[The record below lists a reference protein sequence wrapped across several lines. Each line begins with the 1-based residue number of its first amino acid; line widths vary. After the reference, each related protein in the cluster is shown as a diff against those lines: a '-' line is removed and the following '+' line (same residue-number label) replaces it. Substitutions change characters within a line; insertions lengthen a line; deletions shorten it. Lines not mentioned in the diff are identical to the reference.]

1 MSDQKKNDHPLED
14 MLSQLQDALSQ
25 AVDAAGQDQ
34 GTSGDEQASA
44 PGEQQISDLLP
55 VLPVRDVVVF
65 NYMILP
71 LFIGREKSVK
81 AVEAALKKGRHL
93 LVCTQKEESTEDP
106 GPNDLYT
113 DRKSVV

>member
-71 LFIGREKSVK
+71 LFIGREKSSQSRG
-81 AVEAALKKGRHL
+81 GRP
-93 LVCTQKEESTEDP
+93 QE
-106 GPNDLYT
+106 GPPPAGLHPEG
-113 DRKSVV
+113 RIHRGSRPQ

>member
-44 PGEQQISDLLP
+44 PANSRSPTCCRCCPFGMS
-55 VLPVRDVVVF
+55 
-65 NYMILP
+65 
-71 LFIGREKSVK
+71 
-81 AVEAALKKGRHL
+81 
-93 LVCTQKEESTEDP
+93 
-106 GPNDLYT
+106 
-113 DRKSVV
+113 

>member
-55 VLPVRDVVVF
+55 VLPVLDVVVF

-71 LFIGREKSVK
+71 LFIGR
-81 AVEAALKKGRHL
+81 
-93 LVCTQKEESTEDP
+93 
-106 GPNDLYT
+106 
-113 DRKSVV
+113 